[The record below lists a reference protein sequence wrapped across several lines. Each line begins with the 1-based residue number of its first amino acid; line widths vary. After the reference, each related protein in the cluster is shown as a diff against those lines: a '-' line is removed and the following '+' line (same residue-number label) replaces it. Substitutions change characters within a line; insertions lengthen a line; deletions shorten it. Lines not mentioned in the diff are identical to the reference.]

1 MICEFTKS
9 CHLVSTER
17 GGTYRGKLGDD
28 LVGSLECVGVV
39 LLLLKLV
46 LHHGPNTVLVLESE
60 VSGWN
65 RLALA
70 VFRAVVLLDMGLVVS
85 A

>member
-1 MICEFTKS
+1 MCFANSPKVVIFRQSK
-9 CHLVSTER
+9 L
-17 GGTYRGKLGDD
+17 TYSSELGND
-28 LVGSLECVGVV
+28 LVCSLKCGGLV

-46 LHHGPNTVLVLESE
+46 LHHSPHRVLVLESE
-60 VSGWN
+60 VSGWD

>member
-1 MICEFTKS
+1 MRIHQNLSSFSNLRQTYSCE
-9 CHLVSTER
+9 
-17 GGTYRGKLGDD
+17 LGDD
-28 LVGSLECVGVV
+28 LVGSLERGGLV

-46 LHHGPNTVLVLESE
+46 LHHGPHRVLVLESE
-60 VSGWN
+60 VSGWD